1 MRLLSLCHHTL
12 PSHHTN
18 TQQLVWTTT
27 ELARL
32 GHQVEVVCCQSD
44 AVGPAWRGR
53 IVDYYGL
60 DSLPDSI
67 DFVPVCSNLPHGS
80 ILPEAR
86 ADFRNVNYARSN
98 RRDLVLTRDPFALT
112 LALGVGLRC
121 VFETYRVDI
130 NEDARFGPW
139 RALNYRRKNLL
150 GVVTHSDLCR
160 RSFIKAGIP
169 DARVITNYN
178 GYAAAH
184 FTPPLTREAAR
195 AHLGL
200 ETTDC
205 IATYAGRVDVTK
217 GTDFLVQ
224 VARHLPDVIFLLV
237 GAAPGSEEER
247 IVLRHIQEAG
257 VRNVRLRPRVPP
269 SEVAEYLFASDCLVI
284 PPTAAP
290 LRRHGRTVL
299 PMKTFSYLAAG
310 RPIVAPDLPDVREV
324 LHHEENALLVPPDN
338 VEAAAAAIRL
348 AVSHQ
353 PVTEKLGYAARQN
366 AAYFTWQARAERFST
381 FLQSVCPG
389 FRLGEPKQ
397 SRWVS

>member
-1 MRLLSLCHHTL
+1 MKLVSLCHHPL

-32 GHQVEVVCCQSD
+32 GHRVEVVCCKSA
-44 AVGPAWRGR
+44 AVGSTWRAR

-60 DSLPDSI
+60 GALPDSI
-67 DFVPVCSNLPHGS
+67 EFVPVCSDRAEG

-86 ADFRNVNYARSN
+86 ADLRNVFHARRHRSE
-98 RRDLVLTRDPFALT
+98 LIHTRDPFALT
-112 LALGVGLRC
+112 LALAAGLRC

-130 NEDARFGPW
+130 NEDAVFGPW

-150 GVVTHSDLCR
+150 GVVTHSELCR
-160 RSFIKAGIP
+160 QSFIKAGIP
-169 DARVITNYN
+169 EARVMTNYN

-184 FTPPLTREAAR
+184 FTPPQTREAAR

-200 ETTDC
+200 ETAEC
-205 IATYAGRVDVTK
+205 VATYAGRVDVTK

-224 VARHLPDVIFLLV
+224 VAQRLPDVVFLFV
-237 GAAPGSEEER
+237 GAAPESEEER
-247 IVLRHIQEAG
+247 TVLQHIQDAG
-257 VRNVRLRPRVPP
+257 VTNVRLRPRVAP
-269 SEVAEYLFASDCLVI
+269 SEIAAYLFASDCLVI

-290 LRRHGRTVL
+290 LREHGRTVL

-310 RPIVAPDLPDVREV
+310 RPIVAPDLPDLREV

-348 AVSHQ
+348 AVSHG
-353 PVTEKLGYAARQN
+353 PDTEKLGYAARQN

-381 FLQSVCPG
+381 FLQGVSPG
-389 FRLGEPKQ
+389 FRLGEPNQ
-397 SRWVS
+397 SQ

>member
-1 MRLLSLCHHTL
+1 MKLVSLCHHPL

-18 TQQLVWTTT
+18 TQQMVWTTT

-32 GHQVEVVCCQSD
+32 GHQVEVVCCKSD
-44 AVGPAWRGR
+44 AAGAAWRER

-60 DSLPDSI
+60 DALPDSI
-67 DFVPVCSNLPHGS
+67 EFVPVCSNRPNG

-86 ADFRNVNYARSN
+86 ADLRNVRYARSN
-98 RRDLVLTRDPFALT
+98 RQDLVLTRDPFALT
-112 LALGVGLRC
+112 LALAAGLRC

-150 GVVTHSDLCR
+150 GVVTHSNLCR

-169 DARVITNYN
+169 EARVTTNYN

-184 FTPPLTREAAR
+184 FTSLLAREAAR

-200 ETTDC
+200 DMTDC

-217 GTDFLVQ
+217 GTNFLVQ
-224 VARHLPDVIFLLV
+224 VARQLPEVIFLLV

-247 IVLRHIQEAG
+247 AVLQHIQATG
-257 VRNVRLRPRVPP
+257 VKNVRLRPRVPP
-269 SEVAEYLFASDCLVI
+269 SEVAAYLFASDCLVI

-310 RPIVAPDLPDVREV
+310 RPIVAPDLPDLREV

-338 VEAAAAAIRL
+338 VEAATAAIRL
-348 AVSHQ
+348 AVSHR
-353 PVTEKLGYAARQN
+353 PATEKLGYEARQN
-366 AAYFTWQARAERFST
+366 AAYFTWQARAARLST
-381 FLQSVCPG
+381 FLENVCH
-389 FRLGEPKQ
+389 
-397 SRWVS
+397 

>member
-1 MRLLSLCHHTL
+1 MRLLSLCHHPL

-18 TQQLVWTTT
+18 TQQLVWTST

-32 GHQVEVVCCQSD
+32 GHHVEVVCCKSD
-44 AVGPAWRGR
+44 AVGPAWRER

-60 DSLPDSI
+60 EALPDSI
-67 DFVPVCSNLPHGS
+67 DFVPVCSDRSHG
-80 ILPEAR
+80 ILLEAR
-86 ADFRNVNYARSN
+86 GDIRNVNYARRN
-98 RRDLVLTRDPFALT
+98 RRALVHTRDPFALT
-112 LALGVGLRC
+112 LALAAGLQC

-139 RALNYRRKNLL
+139 RALNYHRKNLL
-150 GVVTHSDLCR
+150 GVVAHSNLCR
-160 RSFIKAGIP
+160 ESFIKAGIP
-169 DARVITNYN
+169 EARVTTNYN
-178 GYAAAH
+178 GYAATH
-184 FTPPLTREAAR
+184 FMPPLSREAAR

-200 ETTDC
+200 EMTEC

-217 GTDFLVQ
+217 GTDFLVR
-224 VARHLPDVIFLLV
+224 VARQLPEIIFLLV
-237 GAAPGSEEER
+237 GAASGSEEER
-247 IVLRHIQEAG
+247 TVLQHIREAG
-257 VRNVRLRPRVPP
+257 VKNVRLRPRVAP
-269 SEVAEYLFASDCLVI
+269 SEVAAYLFASDCLVI

-290 LRRHGRTVL
+290 LREHGRTVL

-353 PVTEKLGYAARQN
+353 PATEKLGYAARQN
-366 AAYFTWQARAERFST
+366 AGYFTWEARAGRFST
-381 FLQSVCPG
+381 FLQNVCPE
-389 FRLGEPKQ
+389 FRLEQNQGT
-397 SRWVS
+397 

>member
-1 MRLLSLCHHTL
+1 MRLDFLCHHTL

-32 GHQVEVVCCQSD
+32 GHQIEVACCKSD
-44 AVGPAWRGR
+44 AAGDGLRGR
-53 IVDYYGL
+53 IINYYGL
-60 DSLPDSI
+60 DGLPDSI
-67 DFVPVCSNLPHGS
+67 EFVPVSSDKTHG

-86 ADFRNVNYARSN
+86 ADVLNVMHARRNRGGIVH
-98 RRDLVLTRDPFALT
+98 TRDPFALT
-112 LALGVGLRC
+112 LALASGLRC

-139 RALNYRRKNLL
+139 RALNYHRKNLV
-150 GVVTHSDLCR
+150 GIVTHSDLCR
-160 RSFIKAGIP
+160 RSFINAGIQE
-169 DARVITNYN
+169 ARVITNYN
-178 GYAAAH
+178 GYAPAH
-184 FTPPLTREAAR
+184 FTPALTREEAR
-195 AHLGL
+195 DRLGL
-200 ETTDC
+200 ETNLR
-205 IATYAGRVDVTK
+205 IATYTGRVDVTK
-217 GTDFLVQ
+217 GTDFLVR
-224 VARHLPDVIFLLV
+224 VAQQLPEVIFLLV

-247 IVLRHIQEAG
+247 TVLQHIQDAG

-269 SEVAEYLFASDCLVI
+269 SEVAAYLFASDCLVI

-310 RPIVAPDLPDVREV
+310 RPIIAPDLPDVSEV
-324 LHHEENALLVPPDN
+324 LHHEENALMVPPDN

-353 PVTEKLGYAARQN
+353 PATEKLGYAARQN
-366 AAYFTWQARAERFST
+366 AAYFTWQARAERFSA
-381 FLQSVCPG
+381 FLQNVCPG
-389 FRLGEPKQ
+389 FRLGEPRQ
-397 SRWVS
+397 SRCVS

>member
-1 MRLLSLCHHTL
+1 MRLVSLCHHTL

-32 GHQVEVVCCQSD
+32 GHHVEVVCCKSD
-44 AVGPAWRGR
+44 AVGPAWRER

-60 DSLPDSI
+60 DALPDSI
-67 DFVPVCSNLPHGS
+67 EFVPVCSDRPHD

-86 ADFRNVNYARSN
+86 ADLRNIGYARNN
-98 RRDLVLTRDPFALT
+98 RPDLVLTRDPFALT
-112 LALGVGLRC
+112 LALAAGLRC

-160 RSFIKAGIP
+160 QSFVKAGIP
-169 DARVITNYN
+169 EARVTTNYN

-184 FTPPLTREAAR
+184 FTPSLTREVAR

-200 ETTDC
+200 EATDC

-217 GTDFLVQ
+217 GTDFLVR
-224 VARHLPDVIFLLV
+224 VAQQLPDVIFLLV

-247 IVLRHIQEAG
+247 TVLQHVEDAD
-257 VRNVRLRPRVPP
+257 VKNVRLRPRVAP
-269 SEVAEYLFASDCLVI
+269 SEVAAYLFASDCLVV

-310 RPIVAPDLPDVREV
+310 RPIVAPDLPDLREV

-353 PVTEKLGYAARQN
+353 PATEKLGYAARQN
-366 AAYFTWQARAERFST
+366 AAYFTWRARAERLSA
-381 FLQSVCPG
+381 FLENVG
-389 FRLGEPKQ
+389 H
-397 SRWVS
+397 

>member
-1 MRLLSLCHHTL
+1 MRLVSLCHHPL

-32 GHQVEVVCCQSD
+32 GHHVEVVCCKSD
-44 AVGPAWRGR
+44 AVGPAWREQ

-60 DSLPDSI
+60 DAVPDSI
-67 DFVPVCSNLPHGS
+67 DFVPVCSDRADSL
-80 ILPEAR
+80 LPEAR
-86 ADFRNVNYARSN
+86 ADVRNVMHAR
-98 RRDLVLTRDPFALT
+98 RHRCELIHTRDPFALT
-112 LALGVGLRC
+112 LALAAGLRC

-169 DARVITNYN
+169 EARVMTNYN

-200 ETTDC
+200 ETTEC

-217 GTDFLVQ
+217 GTDFLVR
-224 VARHLPDVIFLLV
+224 VAQQLPDVIFLLV

-247 IVLRHIQEAG
+247 TVLRHIKEAG
-257 VRNVRLRPRVPP
+257 VKNIRLRPRVAP
-269 SEVAEYLFASDCLVI
+269 SEVAAYLFASDCLVI

-310 RPIVAPDLPDVREV
+310 RPIVAPDLPDLREV

-338 VEAAAAAIRL
+338 VEAAAAAIEL
-348 AVSHQ
+348 AVSHR
-353 PVTEKLGYAARQN
+353 PDTEKLGYEARQN

-381 FLQSVCPG
+381 FLQGVCPG
-389 FRLGEPKQ
+389 FRLGEPNQ
-397 SRWVS
+397 SQ

>member
-1 MRLLSLCHHTL
+1 MRIVSLCHHTI

-32 GHQVEVVCCQSD
+32 GHHVEVVCCKSD
-44 AVGPAWRGR
+44 AVGPAWREQ

-60 DSLPDSI
+60 DALPDSI
-67 DFVPVCSNLPHGS
+67 DFVPVCSGRTGH

-86 ADFRNVNYARSN
+86 ADLSNVLHAR
-98 RRDLVLTRDPFALT
+98 RHRHELVHTRDPFALT
-112 LALGVGLRC
+112 LALAAGLRC

-160 RSFIKAGIP
+160 QSFIKAGIP
-169 DARVITNYN
+169 EARVTTNYN

-184 FTPPLTREAAR
+184 FSPVLTREAAR

-200 ETTDC
+200 ETAKC

-217 GTDFLVQ
+217 GTDFLVR
-224 VARHLPDVIFLLV
+224 VAQQLPDVIFLLV
-237 GAAPGSEEER
+237 GTVPGSEGER
-247 IVLRHIQEAG
+247 AVLQHVQNAG
-257 VRNVRLRPRVPP
+257 VKNVRLRPRVAP
-269 SEVAEYLFASDCLVI
+269 SEVAAYLFASDCLVI

-310 RPIVAPDLPDVREV
+310 RPIVAPDLPDLREV

-353 PVTEKLGYAARQN
+353 PATEKLGYAARQN
-366 AAYFTWQARAERFST
+366 AAYFTWQARAERFSA
-381 FLQSVCPG
+381 FLENVCAPNG

-397 SRWVS
+397 SQ